1 MVCWKQS
8 NAGLKMTPKHL
19 AHVPNSIGSR
29 LKYEMRKQGLTS
41 TELARR
47 SEVKTSF
54 IYDVISGKSANP
66 STVKLARVADSLGI
80 SLAYLAG
87 YESSATAGLSGIKNQ
102 PTDYISVPSLSAEG
116 TKLSSSLRIEG
127 ETYQFRKSWISK
139 QLSARPEDVRLT
151 VMRGDSMEPT
161 LHHNDMVLVDTS
173 KTMPSPPGIFI
184 LYDGFGLVAKRLELM
199 GDHQPSSVRVIS
211 DNTKYSTYECA
222 LDDIRIVGRVI
233 WFSREI

>member
-1 MVCWKQS
+1 M
-8 NAGLKMTPKHL
+8 KHL
-19 AHVPNSIGSR
+19 AHPPNSIGSR

-87 YESSATAGLSGIKNQ
+87 YEASSTPSAQGLKNQ
-102 PTDYISVPSLSAEG
+102 AGDYMTVTCLYADG
-116 TKLSSSLRIEG
+116 TKLSPALRPEG
-127 ETYQFRKSWISK
+127 EPYQFKKSWISK
-139 QLSARPEDVRLT
+139 QLSAKPEDVKLT

-173 KTMPSPPGIFI
+173 RTMPSPPGIYI
-184 LYDGFGLVAKRLELM
+184 LYDGFGLVAKRLELI
-199 GDHQPSSVRVIS
+199 GDHQPASVRVIS
-211 DNTKYSTYECA
+211 DNEKYSTYECA